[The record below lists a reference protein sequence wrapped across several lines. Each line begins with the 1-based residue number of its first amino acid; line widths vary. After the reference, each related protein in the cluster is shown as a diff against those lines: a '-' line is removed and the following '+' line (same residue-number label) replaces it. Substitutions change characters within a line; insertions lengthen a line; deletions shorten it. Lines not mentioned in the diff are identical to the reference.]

1 LCDDLLNDEKQVV
14 VDFNVRGDENMV
26 RVGLNSFVAFSVVLA
41 MQLVGQLLS
50 PLAAA
55 APAAS
60 TVDKNYLLE
69 EEPKEAKDVIAVRKD
84 SKDQQ
89 DVVLVGR
96 IGGRV
101 NPWVKGMAAFSIV
114 DRTLTP
120 CNEIEGDMCK
130 TPWDYCCETNLSKA
144 SLLVT
149 VTDKNGKVVKKD
161 ARELLG
167 VKELDTVTLV
177 GKVKRDKAGNVSIM
191 ASKLYVAQPKDKGT
205 KKQ

>member
-1 LCDDLLNDEKQVV
+1 MITISM
-14 VDFNVRGDENMV
+14 RGLITF
-26 RVGLNSFVAFSVVLA
+26 GVVLA
-41 MQLVGQLLS
+41 LQLFGTATVSSL
-50 PLAAA
+50 AA
-55 APAAS
+55 APAP

-69 EEPKEAKDVIAVRKD
+69 EEPEDAAEVIATRKD

-89 DVVLVGR
+89 EIVVVGR

-120 CNEIEGDMCK
+120 CNEIEGDTCK
-130 TPWDYCCETNLSKA
+130 TPWDYCCEPNLSKA
-144 SLLVT
+144 TLLVM
-149 VTDKNGKVVKKD
+149 VTDKNGKTVKKD
-161 ARELLG
+161 ARQLLG
-167 VKELDTVTLV
+167 VKELDTVTLI
-177 GKVKRDKAGNVSIM
+177 GKLKRDKAGNVSVL

>member
-1 LCDDLLNDEKQVV
+1 MRRKSVFGFIALGAVV
-14 VDFNVRGDENMV
+14 G
-26 RVGLNSFVAFSVVLA
+26 
-41 MQLVGQLLS
+41 MQLHGAVAPS
-50 PLAAA
+50 IAA

-69 EEPKEAKDVIAVRKD
+69 EEPKDAADVIATRKD
-84 SKDQQ
+84 AKDQQ
-89 DVVLVGR
+89 EIVVAGR

-120 CNEIEGDMCK
+120 CNEIEGDVCK
-130 TPWDYCCETNLSKA
+130 TPWDYCCEPNLSKGT
-144 SLLVT
+144 LLVM

-177 GKVKRDKAGNVSIM
+177 GKVKRDKAGNVSIL
-191 ASKLYVAQPKDKGT
+191 ASKLYVAKPENKDA

>member
-1 LCDDLLNDEKQVV
+1 MIPVAMRSLVV
-14 VDFNVRGDENMV
+14 
-26 RVGLNSFVAFSVVLA
+26 LSFVLS
-41 MQLVGQLLS
+41 MQLLGAAPSQSV
-50 PLAAA
+50 AA

-60 TVDKNYLLE
+60 AVDKSYLLE
-69 EEPKEAKDVIAVRKD
+69 EEPKDAVDVIATRKD
-84 SKDQQ
+84 SKDQEEI
-89 DVVLVGR
+89 VVVGR

-101 NPWVKGMAAFSIV
+101 NPWAKGMAAFSIV

-120 CNEIEGDMCK
+120 CNEIEGDTCK
-130 TPWDYCCETNLSKA
+130 TPWDYCCEPNVSKGT
-144 SLLVT
+144 LLVT

-177 GKVKRDKAGNVSIM
+177 GKVKRDKAGNVSIL
-191 ASKLYVAQPKDKGT
+191 ASKLYVAQPDDKDT

>member
-1 LCDDLLNDEKQVV
+1 MITFSARGLVTLGVV
-14 VDFNVRGDENMV
+14 
-26 RVGLNSFVAFSVVLA
+26 FVVQWCGTTISSSL
-41 MQLVGQLLS
+41 
-50 PLAAA
+50 AA
-55 APAAS
+55 APAP

-69 EEPKEAKDVIAVRKD
+69 EEPEDAADVIATRKD

-89 DVVLVGR
+89 EIVVVGR
-96 IGGRV
+96 IGGRE

-120 CNEIEGDMCK
+120 CNEIEGDTCK
-130 TPWDYCCETNLSKA
+130 TPWDYCCESNLSKA
-144 SLLVT
+144 TLLVM

-161 ARELLG
+161 ARQLLG

-177 GKVKRDKAGNVSIM
+177 GKVKRDKAGNVSVL